1 MNNTNYEDI
10 LKHANN
16 ENKMV
21 ILYFTASWCNPCKSF
36 LPIVMEVLNKLNNE
50 NDQLFKFFSLDI
62 DGDDMD
68 KLISKFNIKSVP
80 TLILL
85 NNLDILDR
93 FTGKNKDK
101 LINML
106 KIGKNKVEEK
116 TVKYKD
122 KI

>member
-1 MNNTNYEDI
+1 
-10 LKHANN
+10 
-16 ENKMV
+16 
-21 ILYFTASWCNPCKSF
+21 
-36 LPIVMEVLNKLNNE
+36 
-50 NDQLFKFFSLDI
+50 
-62 DGDDMD
+62 MD